1 MQTHET
7 TREEIET
14 TYTHIHDTIR
24 DGLCSSE
31 TAAEVQ
37 AELEGL
43 EDDLSYILGERGFEE
58 YVAERLEYY
67 RRETDKALCSCS
79 RMTCPLKRG
88 EVPPEVKQPGAVLT
102 GREPPSKL
110 VTEYLQSHD
119 GGEAIDLARK
129 EWARMVVRVD
139 LKLSDLSSRVR
150 EQPSVSDVE
159 RNLGLDDGSDA
170 SDAEEAEAD

>member
-1 MQTHET
+1 MHRET

-14 TYTHIHDTIR
+14 TYTVINDYIR

-31 TAAEVQ
+31 TAQ
-37 AELEGL
+37 AVESELEAL

-58 YVAERLEYY
+58 FVAERLEHY

-88 EVPPEVKQPGAVLT
+88 DVPPEIQQPGAALT

-110 VTEYLQSHD
+110 VADYLQNHD

-129 EWARMVVRVD
+129 EWSRMVVHVD
-139 LKLSDLSSRVR
+139 LKLNDLAARVR
-150 EQPSVSDVE
+150 EGPSLEDVE
-159 RNLGLDDGSDA
+159 RNLGLDSEPT
-170 SDAEEAEAD
+170 DAEHTEAD